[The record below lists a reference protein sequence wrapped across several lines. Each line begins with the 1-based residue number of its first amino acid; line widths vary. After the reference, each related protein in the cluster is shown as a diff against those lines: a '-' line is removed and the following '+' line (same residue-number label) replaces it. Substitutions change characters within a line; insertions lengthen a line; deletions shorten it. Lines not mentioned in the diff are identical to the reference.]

1 MAGYQ
6 EMRRGEFERLRIEK
20 ARRLAGIIDGPMQAP
35 EIARRAGV
43 VLQTAHT
50 LLNEAIRQGFVLVV
64 GEKAR
69 GKACIFVRA
78 DASPVQVAAARAALD
93 RAAQARER
101 ILAACP
107 ACGYAPAADV
117 MAASGLPHYLF
128 PEALRDL
135 VGAGRIEAPS
145 RRPAM
150 LGLAAGLEPVGH
162 SDVRR
167 VEAADLFDHLNPMRL
182 RIVQIVDGFG
192 GSASAR
198 QVRGVMDEHGFELPG
213 TLDVATALP
222 QEVKSGWVRIQRE
235 EGVWRVRF
243 QLTDMGRR
251 VAREANR
258 TNPLLNHA
266 PGQAPFP

>member
-1 MAGYQ
+1 MSAYH
-6 EMRRGEFERLRIEK
+6 EMKRREFERLRIEK
-20 ARRLAGIIDGPMQAP
+20 ARRLAGIIDGPMKAP

-50 LLNEAIRQGFVLVV
+50 LLDEAIRQGFVTVI

-69 GKACIFVRA
+69 GKACLFVRT
-78 DASPVQVAAARAALD
+78 DAPAAQANAARAALD
-93 RAAQARER
+93 RGAQARER

-107 ACGYAPAADV
+107 GSGYAPSVDV
-117 MAASGLPHYLF
+117 MAASGLPYYLF
-128 PEALRDL
+128 LEALRDL
-135 VGAGRIEAPS
+135 AESGRIEAPA
-145 RRPAM
+145 RRPAL
-150 LGLAAGLEPVGH
+150 LGLAAGHEPVGH
-162 SDVRR
+162 PDVRR
-167 VEAADLFDHLNPMRL
+167 VDAVDLFDHLNPMRL
-182 RIVQIVDGFG
+182 RIVQIVDGLG

-198 QVRGVMDEHGFELPG
+198 QVRGEMVEHGFELPG

-222 QEVKSGWVRIQRE
+222 QEVKSGWVRMLRE

-243 QLTDMGRR
+243 ELTDVGRR

-258 TNPLLNHA
+258 TNPLPDHA